1 MELPCNLYSHTQML
15 SILFINPII
24 SFNSIT
30 YLCILKIIFI
40 FIIIKGSPRSTIKVN
55 KINLF
60 LLFYYISLKNKIIML
75 FEILLCLFIMIDIFI
90 RILSEKMVL
99 FLLFNYSS
107 IELFLFSMKVKFNFS
122 Y

>member
-1 MELPCNLYSHTQML
+1 ML